1 MDEPVNAARAK
12 KDMPEDEAKTITFM
26 GNRVSP
32 DMQVRIA
39 IGVAVGFFL
48 LLVGILLFVPSG
60 IPFLAAKNGS
70 GLFSYIGLF
79 FIYMLGYYA
88 VVMLTMAA
96 IAGILYL
103 VQA

>member
-1 MDEPVNAARAK
+1 MDEPVNAALAK
-12 KDMPEDEAKTITFM
+12 KDVPQEEEKTITFM
-26 GNRVSP
+26 GYRISP

-39 IGVAVGFFL
+39 IAIVVGFFL
-48 LLVGILLFVPSG
+48 LFIGILLFVPSG

-79 FIYMLGYYA
+79 FVYMLGYYA
-88 VVMLTMAA
+88 VLMLTLAA

-103 VQA
+103 IQA